1 MNPFRTAYGV
11 TRLVWSPDDAWLAYV
26 RDADEAVV
34 CVEAET
40 GREVFAWDPPRFWRG
55 VFVAAVSAEA
65 LLVVTRAKDDVRVF
79 AVAVPDGGVL
89 AEARFDAAPGDL
101 AVEVSADGATAA
113 VLSGLTNDAK
123 GRGYELTWL
132 DTRSLTVVGR
142 GPLRPAQGD
151 RPKRMALHPDGLW
164 ATWLTPQQSARYDD
178 RREVERF
185 DRAGAAAVGP
195 VFGGSGDLKVLRWV
209 DADRLLVTI
218 DPVAANPSAGWT
230 RLLLTDPSRGR
241 VLFDGEKEAGRVGV
255 SLVYSEVDVHPEDG
269 RLLVAWTDRLA
280 EVDQGSSGTATVLGR
295 DGAVLAGWRT
305 PTAFSGCYGA
315 VWAGAGDAV
324 IELVAEGEEA
334 VALTRREAY
343 GEAPTTLRAER
354 LQRPKGA
361 RGWGESGR
369 GVTGTLTRSPRG
381 RWVAVTW
388 TIGRYAAG
396 EQVSWVAA
404 EG

>member
-1 MNPFRTAYGV
+1 VTPFRTAYGV

-26 RDADEAVV
+26 RDGDETVV
-34 CVEAET
+34 CVEAES

-55 VFVAAVSAEA
+55 VFVAAVSSEA

-79 AVAVPDGGVL
+79 VVAVPDGGVL

-113 VLSGLTNDAK
+113 VLSGLANDAK

-142 GPLRPAQGD
+142 GPLRLAQGD

-164 ATWLTPQQSARYDD
+164 VTWVTPQQSARFDD

-185 DRAGAAAVGP
+185 DRAGTATVGP
-195 VFGGSGDLKVLRWV
+195 VLVGSGDLKVLRWV
-209 DADRLLVTI
+209 DADRLLVTF
-218 DPVAANPSAGWT
+218 DPVAASPSAGWT
-230 RLLLTDPSRGR
+230 RLLLTDPARGR

-280 EVDQGSSGTATVLGR
+280 EVDQASSGTATVLDR
-295 DGAVLAGWRT
+295 DGRVLGGWRT
-305 PTAFSGCYGA
+305 PTAYSGCYGA
-315 VWAGAGDAV
+315 AWAGAGDAV
-324 IELVAEGEEA
+324 IELVATGDEA
-334 VALTRREAY
+334 VALTRREAF
-343 GEAPTTLRAER
+343 GEAPTTLGTER
-354 LQRPKGA
+354 LRRPPGA
-361 RGWGESGR
+361 KGWGATGR
-369 GVTGTLTRSPRG
+369 GVTASLTRSPRG
-381 RWVAVTW
+381 TWVTVTW
-388 TIGRYAAG
+388 ALGRYASG
-396 EQVSWVAA
+396 EHVSWGAVA
-404 EG
+404 G